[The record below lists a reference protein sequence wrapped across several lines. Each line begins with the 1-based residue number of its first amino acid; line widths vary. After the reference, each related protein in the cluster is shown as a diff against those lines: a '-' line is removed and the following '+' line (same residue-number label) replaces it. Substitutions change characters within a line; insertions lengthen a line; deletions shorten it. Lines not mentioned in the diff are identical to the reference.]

1 MSERVTARPNR
12 ASLLGDTKRSH
23 LFLSN
28 SPKSV
33 GSFPLAVCRITRTAG
48 EYRPAR
54 YFSFSF
60 CFTRLGL
67 VQPSTCEM
75 PNERFIYRLTRVTP
89 SAVFSDGL
97 R

>member
-1 MSERVTARPNR
+1 MSERVTAQPKSRL
-12 ASLLGDTKRSH
+12 AAGDTYH

-54 YFSFSF
+54 YFSF

-75 PNERFIYRLTRVTP
+75 PTERFICRLTRITP